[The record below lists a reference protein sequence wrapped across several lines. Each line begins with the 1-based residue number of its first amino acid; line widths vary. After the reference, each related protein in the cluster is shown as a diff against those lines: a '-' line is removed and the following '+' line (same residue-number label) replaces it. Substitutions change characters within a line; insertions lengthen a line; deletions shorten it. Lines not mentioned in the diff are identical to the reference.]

1 MCVFTTMLY
10 FCFISLCNLL
20 QIRDTLNNV
29 EQVSLSG
36 MESDLVELYS
46 LGPNLEELE
55 WKLTVAVQVCLG
67 KTILT
72 YF

>member
-1 MCVFTTMLY
+1 MVY
-10 FCFISLCNLL
+10 FHILCNLL

-55 WKLTVAVQVCLG
+55 WKLTVAVQVCLDI
-67 KTILT
+67 K
-72 YF
+72 YS